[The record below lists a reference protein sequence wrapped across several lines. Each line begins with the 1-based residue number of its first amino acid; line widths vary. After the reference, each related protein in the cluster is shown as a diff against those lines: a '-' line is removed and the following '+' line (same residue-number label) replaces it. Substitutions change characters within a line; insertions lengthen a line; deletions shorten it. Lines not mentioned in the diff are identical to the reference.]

1 MCGIHIFKHAQ
12 VPSHLVNKGAII
24 SYIYKS
30 GWKFQSVVSVYHILP
45 WYGNEDNNNWNDI
58 PKNIIFLRF
67 RIKCIS
73 NKISVQC

>member
-45 WYGNEDNNNWNDI
+45 WYGNEDNNTVTEMTYQ
-58 PKNIIFLRF
+58 
-67 RIKCIS
+67 
-73 NKISVQC
+73 KILFSWDLE